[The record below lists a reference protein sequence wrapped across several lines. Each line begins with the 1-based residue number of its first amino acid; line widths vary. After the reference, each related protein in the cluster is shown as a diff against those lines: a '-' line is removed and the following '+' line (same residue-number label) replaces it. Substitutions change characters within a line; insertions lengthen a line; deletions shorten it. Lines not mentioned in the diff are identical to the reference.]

1 MKNFS
6 YKEHE
11 LYKIITD
18 VMHDQLFLKKLGMSP
33 GDMDNI
39 IGIISAE
46 DLVRTLEEDRD
57 SRGRFISQKVL
68 TAIDPYLRTFGNA
81 PVEGW
86 AENAYEYI
94 LDQLFPGRIPSG
106 PSNSAQIAGGRL
118 FMLQFLKAVHR
129 YERAVLPF
137 DPTVDFALLTDRE
150 VSEGGFTEEY
160 LQLLRLSDAGY
171 LYEFM
176 RLSLISSMTL
186 MCQLI

>member
-1 MKNFS
+1 MENFS
-6 YKEHE
+6 YKDHE

-18 VMHDQLFLKKLGMSP
+18 VMHEPLFLKKLGMSP

-46 DLVRTLEEDRD
+46 DLVRTLEEARD

-68 TAIDPYLRTFGNA
+68 TTIDPYLRTFGNA

-106 PSNSAQIAGGRL
+106 PSNSVQIAGGRL
-118 FMLQFLKAVHR
+118 FMLQFLKR
-129 YERAVLPF
+129 MY
-137 DPTVDFALLTDRE
+137 
-150 VSEGGFTEEY
+150 Y
-160 LQLLRLSDAGY
+160 LQPMKILHCNLRQ
-171 LYEFM
+171 F
-176 RLSLISSMTL
+176 RLRFS
-186 MCQLI
+186 

>member
-1 MKNFS
+1 MENFS

-11 LYKIITD
+11 LYKTITD
-18 VMHDQLFLKKLGMSP
+18 VMHEPLFLKKLGMSP

-46 DLVRTLEEDRD
+46 DLVRTLEEARD

-94 LDQLFPGRIPSG
+94 LDQLFPRGLQIPPRLPGDGFSCC
-106 PSNSAQIAGGRL
+106 NS
-118 FMLQFLKAVHR
+118 
-129 YERAVLPF
+129 
-137 DPTVDFALLTDRE
+137 
-150 VSEGGFTEEY
+150 
-160 LQLLRLSDAGY
+160 
-171 LYEFM
+171 
-176 RLSLISSMTL
+176 
-186 MCQLI
+186 